1 MSHDWFRSWHGA
13 PVDAKWRTI
22 AKRAGVRT
30 AYVVS
35 IAWLLMDR
43 ASQSEDRGSIVGYDA
58 ETIADYLDMDTVEVE
73 TVIRAMTD
81 KGFIVAG
88 RIAAWEKRQ
97 PKREDDH
104 SSERVR
110 AFRERQRKQSSYVDE
125 TQCNAAKRTETL
137 DKIRLD
143 KNISSNEDIAREPS
157 ALAILS
163 GCMSEQTARDLI
175 AHRQKLRKPLTPRAA
190 KLLAKDFV
198 AYGNPEE
205 AAEMMI
211 KNGWQGFHPTW
222 VTNQAARA
230 GPSPNGRGGMASLLA
245 KTMGLKD
252 GSQSRNSDEA
262 VHVLS
267 INNRAERGNER
278 DDGGVLSGDVI
289 DFFAGGSG

>member
-30 AYVVS
+30 SCVVS

-43 ASQSEDRGSIVGYDA
+43 ASQSEDRGSIAGYDA
-58 ETIADYLDMDTVEVE
+58 ETIADFLDMETLDVEN
-73 TVIRAMTD
+73 VIRAMTD
-81 KGFIVAG
+81 KGFISAG

-97 PKREDDH
+97 PKREDDN

-110 AFRERQRKQSSYVDE
+110 AFRERQRKQSGYVDE
-125 TQCNAAKRTETL
+125 TQCNAVKRTETL
-137 DKIRLD
+137 DKIRED
-143 KNISSNEDIAREPS
+143 KNISTNVDIAREPS

-163 GCMSEQTARDLI
+163 ECMSEQTAKDLI
-175 AHRQKLRKPLTPRAA
+175 AHRQKLRKPLTARAA

-198 AYGNPEE
+198 AYGNAEE

-230 GPSPNGRGGMASLLA
+230 GPSKSQKGWGSLYAELNGYG
-245 KTMGLKD
+245 D
-252 GSQSRNSDEA
+252 GSSQKRIDED
-262 VHVLS
+262 VPL
-267 INNRAERGNER
+267 
-278 DDGGVLSGDVI
+278 LSGGAVDGTGNRDGDVSGVSGNLI
-289 DFFAGGSG
+289 ELFAGNSR